1 MPLMMFATGF
11 ICFKLE
17 LNLLGWVMIVA
28 SVIRLFS
35 EVAD

>member
-28 SVIRLFS
+28 SVIQLLRAM
-35 EVAD
+35 AD